1 MIDANIENLLKI
13 AKTGAS
19 NWLRIHCKDGTEFEG
34 YPDCWTYVT
43 FGEDEDVEALSFTLR
58 KGIGRDVA
66 GVEGEGFE
74 VLEPRR

>member
-1 MIDANIENLLKI
+1 M
-13 AKTGAS
+13 
-19 NWLRIHCKDGTEFEG
+19 HCKDGTEFEG

-43 FGEDEDVEALSFTLR
+43 LGEEEDVEALSFTLR

-66 GVEGEGFE
+66 GVESEGFE